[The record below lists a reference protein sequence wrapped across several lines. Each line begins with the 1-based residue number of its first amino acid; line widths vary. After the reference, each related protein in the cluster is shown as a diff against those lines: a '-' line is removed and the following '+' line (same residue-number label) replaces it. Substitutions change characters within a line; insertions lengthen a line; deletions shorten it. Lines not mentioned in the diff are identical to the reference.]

1 MNLYC
6 GETAIQNGDR
16 YIYKDNK
23 TARLWYLTAL
33 EDELTRNIALRKL
46 LELERKIG
54 NYKMAREY
62 ANMLYELKDSQ
73 ANYFLGKIEH
83 IEYNFLS
90 ALDYYS
96 KDLSSKSLPVT
107 FQQTNLKFIANIY
120 TQLGEFEIAR
130 RIYETFLYNL
140 SSNIGLLELI
150 NLDIIQG
157 DYTHGLNL
165 LKKVESK
172 NQSDIDTLRDYYL
185 ILMYKLGRINEVNKD
200 KFKNSYTY
208 KRMISSDDSIL
219 LKHLKGHCKDGN
231 LYEIVFNSK
240 ETINMILNSIP
251 DLIKKLNPIYS
262 TGSKIYRLN
271 LDYNIG
277 KYNGD
282 LVSGLGI
289 VTINNKVFTMYPLNL
304 SSSFDREEMTHSEEL
319 NKKRTMGVRK

>member
-1 MNLYC
+1 
-6 GETAIQNGDR
+6 
-16 YIYKDNK
+16 
-23 TARLWYLTAL
+23 
-33 EDELTRNIALRKL
+33 
-46 LELERKIG
+46 
-54 NYKMAREY
+54 MAREY

-130 RIYETFLYNL
+130 RIYETFLYN
-140 SSNIGLLELI
+140 SNSKNIGLLELI

-165 LKKVESK
+165 LKKVESEYR
-172 NQSDIDTLRDYYL
+172 SDIDTLRDYYL
-185 ILMYKLGRINEVNKD
+185 ILMYKLGRINEVRED

-208 KRMISSDDSIL
+208 KRLIL
-219 LKHLKGHCKDGN
+219 NDNSELLEHIEKHCRFSN
-231 LYEIVFNSK
+231 LIEIVFNSK

-251 DLIKKLNPIYS
+251 DLIKKINPVYS

-277 KYNGD
+277 EYNGD

-319 NKKRTMGVRK
+319 NKKRTMGVRKW